1 MIKTEIIRWVQDNL
15 GVELDGDEDLKNEG
29 IDSLSLV
36 ILVAGLEELFSVE
49 FNEVDLDPEM
59 LCSLDDLVN
68 LVEKYI

>member
-1 MIKTEIIRWVQDNL
+1 MIKTQIIRWVQDNL
-15 GVELDGDEDLKNEG
+15 GVEIEGDDDLKNEG

-36 ILVAGLEELFSVE
+36 MLVAGLEELFSIE
-49 FNEVDLDPEM
+49 FNEVDLDPEK

>member
-1 MIKTEIIRWVQDNL
+1 MIKTKIIRWVQDNL

-36 ILVAGLEELFSVE
+36 ILVAGLEELFSIE